1 MTKRVLIATIIGSL
15 LGIFCIIGI
24 SLRLGFSGNELF
36 ILSTWINRV
45 VMGFVVG
52 LAGGFMFKKTKKINN
67 RKIINKKQIFKQ
79 DIKSSKRIYN
89 LYPESNLVYLRGA
102 IIGLI
107 ISGSFYIATSFKD
120 LTGFF
125 AGIVYGIII
134 DYIATKYE

>member
-1 MTKRVLIATIIGSL
+1 MNKRVLASTILGGI
-15 LGIFCIIGI
+15 LGIFCIIGV

-36 ILSTWINRV
+36 ILATWLNRV

-52 LAGGFMFKKTKKINN
+52 LAANFMFKKTKKIN
-67 RKIINKKQIFKQ
+67 RKQIFKQ
-79 DIKSSKRIYN
+79 DIKSSKILYH

-120 LTGFF
+120 LPGFF

-134 DYIATKYE
+134 DYIATKYYGN

>member
-1 MTKRVLIATIIGSL
+1 MNKRITIATITGSL

-24 SLRLGFSGNELF
+24 SLRMGYVGNELF
-36 ILSTWINRV
+36 ILATWINRV

-52 LAGGFMFKKTKKINN
+52 LAGNFMFKKK
-67 RKIINKKQIFKQ
+67 
-79 DIKSSKRIYN
+79 
-89 LYPESNLVYLRGA
+89 SNLVYLRGA

-120 LTGFF
+120 LPGFF